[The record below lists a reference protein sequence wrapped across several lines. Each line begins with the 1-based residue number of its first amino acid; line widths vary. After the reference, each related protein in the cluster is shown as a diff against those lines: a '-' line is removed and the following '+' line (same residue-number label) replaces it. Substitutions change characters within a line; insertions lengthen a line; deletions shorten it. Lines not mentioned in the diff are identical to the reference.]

1 MVQNPAVPR
10 TIGTTCILSDCCKDA
25 RQPSDGIHAVACIGH
40 EYAQLCKAASAQRSS
55 LLMILG
61 TLYRLKQH
69 AHNEGKQVRCKGTYT
84 HKLEGGHRV
93 PRAAAIWLI
102 GCGICRGD
110 GGCAFSI
117 QVEDM
122 HGALVTRDC
131 QIVGWVPSREGNAE
145 NPGRVCSPSK
155 LLAQ

>member
-1 MVQNPAVPR
+1 M
-10 TIGTTCILSDCCKDA
+10 
-25 RQPSDGIHAVACIGH
+25 
-40 EYAQLCKAASAQRSS
+40 
-55 LLMILG
+55 
-61 TLYRLKQH
+61 
-69 AHNEGKQVRCKGTYT
+69 RCKGTYT

-102 GCGICRGD
+102 RCGICRGD

-122 HGALVTRDC
+122 HGALVTGDC

-145 NPGRVCSPSK
+145 NPGWVCPPSK
-155 LLAQ
+155 LLAQRGTHPKNQYLASQPGVVGDITMSTTTASTGLVTICHELSFRCMSGLGSVLRASDCGDVLSTLGGFGGFLKQPLVA